1 MTPAG
6 TFPEPLRP
14 AVSRPTSAEP
24 SPQVG
29 ATLPPFAG
37 GETLPAGPQADAEDL
52 LPDIV
57 ADAERPEPLPR
68 GPSTVEE
75 KDVEAAA
82 APSESSLEDYP
93 DWLDETLGLAPMEES
108 GTVSAAPVDEPSAPA
123 ADRGGAQSDADDLP
137 DWLEETLGAA
147 GNGEEEMAEAV
158 AESAPVTE
166 DEDFPDW
173 LEQTLATVETHGDV
187 GVAAEPADQSGDGDA
202 DLLDVSELLGE
213 PEPQRAPE
221 PLSALTPESAA
232 GGAAEQVAERLERIA
247 RTLRAGGVGA
257 LHDASDPLALLVTGF
272 VLGYEQ
278 RERGG

>member
-1 MTPAG
+1 MTSDG

-14 AVSRPTSAEP
+14 AVSRPTPAKP
-24 SPQVG
+24 FPRTG

-37 GETLPAGPQADAEDL
+37 GETLPAGPRFDADER

-68 GPSTVEE
+68 GPSSVDEE
-75 KDVEAAA
+75 GVEAAA

-123 ADRGGAQSDADDLP
+123 ADREGAQSDADDLP

-147 GNGEEEMAEAV
+147 GNGEEAMAEPV
-158 AESAPVTE
+158 AETVPVTE

-187 GVAAEPADQSGDGDA
+187 GVAAEPVTNADEDDA

-213 PEPQRAPE
+213 PEPPAAPE
-221 PLSALTPESAA
+221 PLPALTPESAA
-232 GGAAEQVAERLERIA
+232 GGAEQVAERLERIA